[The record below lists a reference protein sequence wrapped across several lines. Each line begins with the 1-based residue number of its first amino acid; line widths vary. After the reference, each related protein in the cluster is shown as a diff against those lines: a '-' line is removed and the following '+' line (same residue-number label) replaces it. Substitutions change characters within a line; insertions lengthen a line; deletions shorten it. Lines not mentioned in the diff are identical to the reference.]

1 MFQLNKGFTLIEA
14 LITLTVFSVMLA
26 VGIPA
31 MSTWLLTSKARSAN
45 EFYLDG
51 FSMARRQAVS
61 HNAASRIV
69 LTPNATSGQMDWQVD
84 ICFPQPGAPC
94 NDTAGSWSSPTTV
107 AGNDPEGANGY
118 KSVFRAADAL
128 PPSAV
133 LAPAYLPDG
142 ATSVYYTALGWVDTS
157 VPNNLNRIALAPAAR
172 YANAV
177 PTVAVVVTLAGM
189 ASKCDPTVA
198 AGDSRACPP

>member
-26 VGIPA
+26 VGMPA
-31 MSTWLLTSKARSAN
+31 MSTWVLTSKARSAN

-84 ICFPQPGAPC
+84 ICFPQPGLPC

-128 PPSAV
+128 PASTV
-133 LAPAYLPDG
+133 LTPAYLPDG
-142 ATSVYYTALGWVDTS
+142 ATSVYYTALGWVDTG
-157 VPNNLNRIALAPAAR
+157 VPNNLSRIALAPAAR
-172 YANAV
+172 YASAV